1 MAHIAALI
9 MAAGRGERFAG
20 GATKQLALVG
30 GRPMVAWSIE
40 RLANFSDIEHV
51 LLVIPP
57 AQTDAWRITLAEPS
71 GELVDGVVEGG
82 ERRQDSV
89 KIGVEALPE
98 ATTHVLIH
106 DAARPCLSSE
116 LLARIIEALHTNDA
130 VVPVT
135 RAVDTLAVDSGG
147 VIDAI
152 VDRTNIACVQT
163 PQAFEKQLALRAHRK
178 AFADGLHSSDDG
190 SLVLALGEK
199 VKTVP
204 GDRTNIKVTYEED
217 IAIAEEILSQMK

>member
-40 RLANFSDIEHV
+40 RMANCPDIEHV

-57 AQTDAWRITLAEPS
+57 AQSDAWRATLAEPS

-89 KIGVEALPE
+89 RKSTTSPMFASRKSRLGILMPFSIATIASFASASGSPPSRLPAAVATAFTLGAGFHAALISDM
-98 ATTHVLIH
+98 ARARVLPSFLVSLAPTRP
-106 DAARPCLSSE
+106 AAR
-116 LLARIIEALHTNDA
+116 
-130 VVPVT
+130 
-135 RAVDTLAVDSGG
+135 
-147 VIDAI
+147 
-152 VDRTNIACVQT
+152 
-163 PQAFEKQLALRAHRK
+163 LR
-178 AFADGLHSSDDG
+178 
-190 SLVLALGEK
+190 
-199 VKTVP
+199 
-204 GDRTNIKVTYEED
+204 
-217 IAIAEEILSQMK
+217 

>member
-40 RLANFSDIEHV
+40 RLANCPDIEHV
-51 LLVIPP
+51 ILVIPP
-57 AQTDAWRITLAEPS
+57 AQSDAWRATLAEPS
-71 GELVDGVVEGG
+71 GELVNGVVEGG

-89 KIGVEALPE
+89 RLGVEALPE

-106 DAARPCLSSE
+106 DAARPCLSAE
-116 LLARIIEALHTNDA
+116 LLARIVKALRNDDA
-130 VVPVT
+130 VVPVIPV
-135 RAVDTLAVDSGG
+135 VDTLAVDNGG
-147 VIDAI
+147 VVDAI
-152 VDRTNIACVQT
+152 VDRANIACVQT

-178 AFADGLHSSDDG
+178 GFADGLESSDDG
-190 SLVLALGEK
+190 SLVLALGGK
-199 VKTVP
+199 VKTIP

-217 IAIAEEILSQMK
+217 VAIAEEILSNMK